1 MHLGWFF
8 FCDEKFVQMRSRDN
22 VEGSG
27 CDAGRERRRSRWR
40 EGIMRLAINGAHG
53 SGTTRAIGF
62 FANRWLG
69 HLDRKREREG
79 GRERGLEEKTY
90 QLRVSGL
97 MVLSLLRCF
106 HQVRQLAFSK
116 RIPFAMAFFCLV
128 MLLHDLQT
136 SSSRQ
141 SWER

>member
-8 FCDEKFVQMRSRDN
+8 FCDEKFVQMRRRDN

-79 GRERGLEEKTY
+79 GRERAGGENLPIESFRINGLEFIALFPPSAPTGVF
-90 QLRVSGL
+90 QTHTVCDG
-97 MVLSLLRCF
+97 VLLSC
-106 HQVRQLAFSK
+106 HA
-116 RIPFAMAFFCLV
+116 PP
-128 MLLHDLQT
+128 
-136 SSSRQ
+136 
-141 SWER
+141 